1 MDNFGPLMKPKWN
14 SDIASG
20 DLLFAILRY
29 NGVHVYDGF
38 PWFINLAHT
47 EQELTEVLNA
57 FKASVKTMQEMGL
70 FPSVSSS
77 SDAEVFLDPKVFD
90 QKGAPMVG
98 AKIGRDEKG
107 NPAWFVE
114 DPEKAGE
121 YYKLKG

>member
-1 MDNFGPLMKPKWN
+1 LMKPKWN
-14 SDIASG
+14 SDIVSG

-47 EQELTEVLNA
+47 EQELVEVLNA
-57 FKASVKTMQEMGL
+57 FKSAVKTMQEMGL
-70 FPSVSSS
+70 FPSENKSGNGNIS
-77 SDAEVFLDPKVFD
+77 LDPKIFD

-98 AKIGRDEKG
+98 ARLGRDEKG

-114 DPEKAGE
+114 DPEKTGE